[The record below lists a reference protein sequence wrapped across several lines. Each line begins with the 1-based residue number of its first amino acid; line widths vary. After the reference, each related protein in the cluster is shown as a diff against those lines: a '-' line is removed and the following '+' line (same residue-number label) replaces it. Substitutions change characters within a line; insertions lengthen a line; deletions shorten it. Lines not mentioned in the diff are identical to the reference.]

1 MSKNLKN
8 SAGISWLFKMAW
20 RDFKASAGKLSLFML
35 SIVLGI
41 AAIVSIQSFGETLKT
56 NIALQ
61 SKSLMGADFKIDSDN
76 ELTQDAQQIVD
87 SLGGADA
94 REIAFSSMALFTK
107 NQATK
112 LMQVRGI
119 SNGFPFYG
127 KIETTPAEAATVF
140 NEKKGA
146 LVDATVLLQLNITPG
161 DSIKIGAVTLPV
173 LGALNALPGSNAV
186 FSAIAPPVIIPYEA
200 IEETGLVQVG
210 SRIKYEYY
218 FNAPGTDLTKLE
230 DAVSDRLD
238 AVEADLDTHLAT
250 SERLGRRY
258 ENFGKFLNLVGFI
271 ALLLGCV
278 GIASATTIY
287 IREKLKSVAILK
299 CLGASSNQAFQIYL
313 IQIGSLGFVGG
324 IIGTFAGLI
333 LQQLFPLLL
342 KDLLPVDV
350 MITISW
356 TVVLMGIVTGVFM
369 SVLFALYPLLNT
381 LKISPLQALRTIES
395 EMQSR
400 RIAVAVTL
408 AILSF
413 IFLYAFWLLQDY
425 RYALGFL
432 AGILVTFSILAG
444 IARGFMRLIRH
455 YFPSTWSFTSRQSL
469 RNLFRPKNQT
479 VVLILAIGVGTFLIS
494 TLYFTKDILLS
505 QAALD
510 GKTENANMILLD
522 VQKDE
527 MQNIVA
533 TLEENNLNAL
543 EQIPIVTMRVHSIN
557 GRTNTDL
564 KIDSTSQIN
573 RWILNHEFRTTYR
586 DSLIASETLQAGS
599 FTKSVESNA
608 GIIPISVSDNFAT
621 DAQVELGDEVVFN
634 VQGKLITTQ
643 IGSIRLVDWSRMQLN
658 FSIVFPKGVLETAPQ
673 FGIVTTKVIDDQT
686 SADIQR
692 ILVTQYPT
700 LSILDLRQVLTV
712 IEKLLTKISY
722 IINFMAFF
730 SILIGVI
737 VLLGAVRTSK
747 YQRIRESVLLR
758 TMGAKSKDILKIQGL
773 EYLYLGLLGAL
784 SGILLSLIGSLALA
798 YFVFETTFIPSIIPF
813 AVLLPG
819 ITLLVLI
826 IGLSNSRSVIKST
839 PLEVLRTTR

>member
-1 MSKNLKN
+1 MSKSLRN
-8 SAGISWLFKMAW
+8 SAGISWLCKMAW

-107 NQATK
+107 NQSTK

-140 NEKKGA
+140 NVKKGA

-186 FSAIAPPVIIPYEA
+186 FSAIAPPVIIPYEV

-218 FNAPGTDLTKLE
+218 FNAPETDLTKLE

-238 AVEADLDTHLAT
+238 AVEADLDTHLVT

-258 ENFGKFLNLVGFI
+258 ENFGKFLNIVGFI

-299 CLGASSNQAFQIYL
+299 CLGASNKQAFQIYL

-324 IIGTFAGLI
+324 IIGTIAGLI

-342 KDLLPVDV
+342 QDLLPVDV
-350 MITISW
+350 TITISW
-356 TVVLMGIVTGVFM
+356 TVVVMGIVTGIFM

-586 DSLIASETLQAGS
+586 DSLIDSETLQAGL

-798 YFVFETTFIPSIIPF
+798 YFVFETTFTPSIIPF
-813 AVLLPG
+813 VVLLPG

>member
-1 MSKNLKN
+1 MSKSLRN
-8 SAGISWLFKMAW
+8 SAGISWLCKMAW

-107 NQATK
+107 NQSTK

-140 NEKKGA
+140 NVKKGA

-186 FSAIAPPVIIPYEA
+186 FSAIAPPVIIPYEL

-299 CLGASSNQAFQIYL
+299 CLGVSNKQAFQIYL

-324 IIGTFAGLI
+324 IIGTIAGLI

-342 KDLLPVDV
+342 QDLLPVDV
-350 MITISW
+350 TITISW
-356 TVVLMGIVTGVFM
+356 TVVIMGIVTGIFM

-586 DSLIASETLQAGS
+586 DSLIDSETLQAGL

-621 DAQVELGDEVVFN
+621 DAQVELGDKVVFN

-798 YFVFETTFIPSIIPF
+798 YFVFETTFTPSIIPF
-813 AVLLPG
+813 VVLLPG

>member
-140 NEKKGA
+140 NVKKGA

-299 CLGASSNQAFQIYL
+299 CLGASNNQAFQIYL
-313 IQIGSLGFVGG
+313 IQIGSLGFIGG
-324 IIGTFAGLI
+324 IIGTIAGLI

-350 MITISW
+350 TITISW
-356 TVVLMGIVTGVFM
+356 TVVLMGIVTGIFM

-395 EMQSR
+395 ELQSR

-527 MQNIVA
+527 MQHIVA

-608 GIIPISVSDNFAT
+608 VIVPISVSDNFAT

-798 YFVFETTFIPSIIPF
+798 YFVFETTFIPSTIPF

-839 PLEVLRTTR
+839 PLEVLRTTK